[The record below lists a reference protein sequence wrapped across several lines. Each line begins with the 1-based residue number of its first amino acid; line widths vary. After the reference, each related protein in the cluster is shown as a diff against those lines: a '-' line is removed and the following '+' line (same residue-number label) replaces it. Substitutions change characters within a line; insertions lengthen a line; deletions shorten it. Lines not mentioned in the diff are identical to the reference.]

1 LFGGRRIGRPNGAKG
16 FRWRWQERAWYMEI
30 DKTNTKK
37 KVIERVKKEAK
48 EIGKGKKKGDEN

>member
-1 LFGGRRIGRPNGAKG
+1 
-16 FRWRWQERAWYMEI
+16 MEI